1 MKTASALPPPPGT
14 TAAPGTEITAAPEI
28 TAGGDGPRRSPLAYL
43 PAVAG
48 VGYLVVWVAGLA
60 AWPANLAL
68 NATSARVAASHQ
80 AHHTAATIQY
90 LLVEGL
96 AGLLLGVVLAGAV
109 IPARPG
115 RLVAR
120 ARPAAVL
127 AAVAVVISVGQ
138 CVLGL
143 LLVAAATGH
152 DISRAGDLYALVN
165 RLDGVKMLALAGA
178 AGYLASRL
186 DPARVLPRW
195 LRVTAAV
202 TAVALVASGVTYLL
216 LANALAGT
224 VYVAGPLLLIWV
236 TGTGLWLTVAAR
248 RRER

>member
-1 MKTASALPPPPGT
+1 MMTASTPPPQSATPAASG
-14 TAAPGTEITAAPEI
+14 TAARPGI
-28 TAGGDGPRRSPLAYL
+28 TAGRDRPRRSALAYL

-48 VGYLVVWVAGLA
+48 VGYLVAWLAGLA

-68 NATSARVAASHQ
+68 NATSAQVATSHQ
-80 AHHTAATIQY
+80 AHHAAAATQY

-96 AGLLLGVVLAGAV
+96 AGLLLGVVLACAV
-109 IPARPG
+109 VSARRG
-115 RLVAR
+115 RLVVH

-127 AAVAVVISVGQ
+127 GGIAVVISVGQ

-152 DISRAGDLYALVN
+152 DVSRAGDLYGLVN
-165 RLDGVKMLALAGA
+165 RLDGVKMLALAGT

-186 DPARVLPRW
+186 DPARPLPRW
-195 LRVTAAV
+195 LRVTAVV

-216 LANALAGT
+216 LANALAGA

-248 RRER
+248 RGER